1 MELFKIDGLSEN
13 QFAAAVTEYGCK
25 QCGPLKFLFCKNN
38 ASLQSPAA
46 VRNTSQTQI
55 YVK

>member
-13 QFAAAVTEYGCK
+13 QFAAAREDNCK
-25 QCGPLKFLFCKNN
+25 QCGPLKFIYCTKN